1 MQKTTVKII
10 KLINGDDI
18 VTVLPTGDK
27 QLPDNGPL
35 IRLDKPLQIKYVP
48 QMTPMGFRDYI
59 AMIRWTN
66 YTSDKIVTI
75 PKDKIMTI
83 TNASLEMSN
92 SYGEIVKNYD
102 NLDKPKRDENYQ
114 RKKLTPEEND
124 KIKLQVIENRNKID
138 TILYQSQKMVDE
150 NNDKLSEETKSELL
164 EKVSQARE
172 ALDSDDVDSQEMA
185 LKDLESILHKA
196 GSELY
201 ADTEADTEAD
211 TNVDKSTNDSDE
223 DIVDADF
230 EEVL

>member
-1 MQKTTVKII
+1 MNQTVKII

-66 YTSDKIVTI
+66 YTSDKVVTI

-92 SYGEIVKNYD
+92 SYSEIVKNYD
-102 NLDKPKRDENYQ
+102 GLDKPKRDENYH
-114 RKKLTPEEND
+114 RKEFTA
-124 KIKLQVIENRNKID
+124 
-138 TILYQSQKMVDE
+138 DE
-150 NNDKLSEETKSELL
+150 NKKMNEIFRELDDEEDEPT
-164 EKVSQARE
+164 
-172 ALDSDDVDSQEMA
+172 
-185 LKDLESILHKA
+185 LH
-196 GSELY
+196 
-201 ADTEADTEAD
+201 
-211 TNVDKSTNDSDE
+211 
-223 DIVDADF
+223 
-230 EEVL
+230 

>member
-1 MQKTTVKII
+1 MNQTVKII

-66 YTSDKIVTI
+66 YTTDKVVTI

-102 NLDKPKRDENYQ
+102 SLDKPKRDENYH
-114 RKKLTPEEND
+114 RKEFTA
-124 KIKLQVIENRNKID
+124 
-138 TILYQSQKMVDE
+138 DE
-150 NNDKLSEETKSELL
+150 NKKINEIFKELDDDEEEPT
-164 EKVSQARE
+164 
-172 ALDSDDVDSQEMA
+172 
-185 LKDLESILHKA
+185 LH
-196 GSELY
+196 
-201 ADTEADTEAD
+201 
-211 TNVDKSTNDSDE
+211 
-223 DIVDADF
+223 
-230 EEVL
+230 

>member
-1 MQKTTVKII
+1 MKAQVKII

-18 VTVLPTGDK
+18 VTILPTGEK

-83 TNASLEMSN
+83 TNASLEMST

-102 NLDKPKRDENYQ
+102 NLDKPKRDENYH
-114 RKKLTPEEND
+114 KKEFTA
-124 KIKLQVIENRNKID
+124 
-138 TILYQSQKMVDE
+138 DE
-150 NNDKLSEETKSELL
+150 NKKINEIFRELDDDEEEPT
-164 EKVSQARE
+164 
-172 ALDSDDVDSQEMA
+172 
-185 LKDLESILHKA
+185 IH
-196 GSELY
+196 
-201 ADTEADTEAD
+201 
-211 TNVDKSTNDSDE
+211 
-223 DIVDADF
+223 
-230 EEVL
+230 